1 MDAIYETNSLEELP
15 PIIVDLYDKDKSI
28 IGKDGEDFLA
38 RALIYVQNVD
48 HSDND
53 TIPKP

>member
-1 MDAIYETNSLEELP
+1 MDAIYETNRLEELP
-15 PIIVDLYDKDKSI
+15 PIIVDLYDKDKST